1 MIDPGLD
8 LPVSTQCQL
17 LGLAR
22 STYYYESKNTE
33 SDFNLALMEEIDRLY
48 LAHPENGSR
57 MMTKVLRRRGH
68 EVNRKRVQRLMQLMG
83 LRSLCPQPKTTT
95 PNKAHP
101 VYPYLLRG
109 LRVTHPNHVWCS
121 DLTYIP
127 FKKGFL
133 YLVAIMDWHSRK
145 VLTWRVSNTM
155 TSDFCVAALA
165 EALALYGTPEIFN
178 TDQGAQFT
186 SDAFTRVLLDAGV
199 AISMDGVGR
208 AIDNVFIERLWRT
221 LKYDHVYLNPAESG
235 NACRDGITGFL
246 TYYNEDRQHSAL
258 NDATPDEVYYQSR
271 INQRAA

>member
-1 MIDPGLD
+1 MIDPTLD
-8 LPVSTQCQL
+8 LPVSIQCQL

-22 STYYYESKNTE
+22 STYYYESKNKE

-83 LRSLCPQPKTTT
+83 LRSLYPQPKTTT

-109 LRVTHPNHVWCS
+109 LSVDHPNHVWCS

-155 TSDFCVAALA
+155 TSDFCVAALT
-165 EALALYGTPEIFN
+165 EALALYGTPKIFN

-186 SDAFTRVLLDAGV
+186 SDAFTSVLRDAGV

-221 LKYDHVYLNPAESG
+221 LKYDHVYLNPAASG
-235 NACRDGITGFL
+235 NACRDGITEFL
-246 TYYNEDRQHSAL
+246 TYYNEERPHSAL